1 MLLHALIKSLAS
13 ILGIHWFI
21 ALVLNLNQ
29 WTPRTKYIW
38 IWTNQ
43 SDKTHLQSCVF
54 IGLLIAAVRISGVG
68 WITCVRTWFIFL
80 KIWNKQSHIEG
91 ITYWVF
97 FINLNRT
104 KSYAMDHEMT
114 WIAWVKQD
122 TGVSYLGAK
131 YGYTKYYIDIDFKY
145 HSHISTTYIC
155 FLFCILKT
163 T

>member
-80 KIWNKQSHIEG
+80 KIWNKQSHMKG
-91 ITYWVF
+91 FTYWVF
-97 FINLNRT
+97 
-104 KSYAMDHEMT
+104 
-114 WIAWVKQD
+114 
-122 TGVSYLGAK
+122 
-131 YGYTKYYIDIDFKY
+131 YIDINIK
-145 HSHISTTYIC
+145 
-155 FLFCILKT
+155 ILCNGPWNDMHCMCKARYRCQLPWSKIWINELYRYWF
-163 T
+163 